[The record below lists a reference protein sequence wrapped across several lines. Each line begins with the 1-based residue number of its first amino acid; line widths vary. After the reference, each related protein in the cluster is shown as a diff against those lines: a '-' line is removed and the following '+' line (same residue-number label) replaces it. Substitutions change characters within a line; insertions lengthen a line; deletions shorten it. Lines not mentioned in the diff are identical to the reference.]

1 MNTRIHVHAL
11 ALTVLLAF
19 GGCSSGDSTPAP
31 ASLAYTTPTA
41 LYRTGFLTTE
51 NRPTTTGGAPTA
63 YSVVPALPD
72 GLTLDAKTGV
82 ISGSPTGTAASNS
95 YVVTA
100 SNAGGGVTATL
111 QIAVDPQEAPQ
122 DLPNMGQRITPL
134 APPLATFTTLKPGQ
148 ALVEAV
154 TKAGFLFAQPDPAPP
169 ANSPVPPV
177 IFFLPHLPDPATF
190 LANWEVGQAVTSV
203 VSPDGSTLLVMTTG
217 YNQVWALV
225 QGVGPAP
232 VNTSEWVFVF
242 DNTTN
247 PPTQLQAF
255 PIPNAFNGMAFDPA
269 YGITDADKTPK
280 VFYVSSGAGNPKPPE
295 GSTLPQNRATK
306 GDQIY
311 TFVKTGGVW
320 AEGDSLPLNNLQGLG
335 LHVGKQGAGPT
346 TVNQQVYVNPCAA
359 GVALTSDGQTLVAV
373 NYANDSVTVFTG
385 GYGGPWKQELS
396 DLPEEP
402 PKDHYRVQ
410 NPATL
415 DLRPGRVDPKNLS
428 ASGVAGGEYP
438 FWVAIQ
444 GQGDTARAYVS
455 SIRDREVVVLSLADV
470 IAKTETKGADGAP
483 RIAARIKLKGQPFK
497 MAFNKAQT
505 RLYVVEDQSD
515 QISVIDTV
523 PPAKG
528 ALPPYTYNTVIESI
542 PVIAPPALLKTLP
555 TDVVLRTGANPT
567 SVTLT
572 PDEKYLWVT
581 NGNHNA
587 VSVIELDP
595 ANKNS
600 KVIGLIPTGWYP
612 TSVTFSPDGTWARV
626 INLKSPTGPNKEFCY
641 SSGSPFPPKPLTC
654 FPTNEY
660 NPQTTKAG
668 LQNFQVPAPN
678 TVQLEQLT
686 AQVATNNRFNHVMTD
701 GDAAVMAAV
710 RKGIKH
716 VIFILKENRTYDQIL
731 GDSTVEGSDG
741 DPSLADFGTAITPNQ
756 NALARKFVTMDRFL
770 DTAEVS
776 LDGWPWSTGARSP
789 DVIERSYAVVY
800 AGRELS
806 LEGEGNNRGVNVGLA
821 TLPERVAA
829 NPMTPVD
836 PDLLPGPHNVS
847 GPDGPNNEAGT
858 GYLWDNA
865 LRAGLTVRN
874 YGFFVDTTLYAPQL
888 DPTRAIPFLHDP
900 WAVSTR
906 VAYPQSPT
914 LAPYT
919 DPYFRGFDN
928 SFPDYYRYKEWA
940 RDFDQVPL
948 ANLTL
953 LRLMH
958 DHTGNF
964 DTAIDLVNTPEL
976 QVADNDYA
984 VGLVVQKVANSAHA
998 NDTLIFVLE
1007 DDAQDGADHVDSHR
1021 SIALVVG
1028 PFVKQGAVVS
1038 TQYNTLNFLRT
1049 IEEVLGLPPMNLNDA
1064 LANPMA
1070 DIFDNTAKPWSFTAE
1085 PSAYLYNTRLP
1096 LPPKPPGLVVPAPT
1110 QDAAYWAKVTKG
1122 MDFEGEDR
1130 FDFDQYN
1137 RILWKGL
1144 RGDVP
1149 YPEERSGL
1157 DLRKNRAELLERHRA
1172 AKAAQQKQQKQ

>member
-1 MNTRIHVHAL
+1 MNTRIHVQPLALVLAL
-11 ALTVLLAF
+11 ALA
-19 GGCSSGDSTPAP
+19 GCSGSTASTPAP
-31 ASLAYTTPTA
+31 TSLTYTTMSA
-41 LYRTGFLTTE
+41 VYRTHFLISE

-63 YSVVPALPD
+63 YSVTPALPE
-72 GLTLDAKTGV
+72 GLVLDAKTGV
-82 ISGSPTGTAASNS
+82 IKGTPTGTAALAS
-95 YVVTA
+95 YTVTA
-100 SNAGGGVTATL
+100 SNAGGGAVVALAIT
-111 QIAVDPQEAPQ
+111 VDPQAAPQ

-134 APPLATFTTLKPGQ
+134 APPEATFTTLKPGG
-148 ALVEAV
+148 ALVDAV
-154 TKAGFLFAQPDPAPP
+154 SAAGYLTDPQ
-169 ANSPVPPV
+169 S
-177 IFFLPHLPDPATF
+177 IFFMPQSPATADPTTF
-190 LANWEVGQAVTSV
+190 LTNWEVGQAVTSL

-217 YNQVWALV
+217 YNQVWALTAK
-225 QGVGPAP
+225 GPKT

-269 YGITDADKTPK
+269 YGITDTDKTPK
-280 VFYVSSGAGNPKPPE
+280 VFYVSSGAGNPAPP
-295 GSTLPQNRATK
+295 TDPAPNPPLPQNRATG

-311 TFVKTGGVW
+311 SFVKTGSTW
-320 AEGDSLPLNNLQGLG
+320 QEGKSILLTNVQGLG

-359 GVALTSDGQTLVAV
+359 GLALSGDGQIMVAV

-385 GYGGPWKQELS
+385 GYAGPWTKVAS
-396 DLPEEP
+396 DLPEDP
-402 PKDHYRVQ
+402 PKPHYLVQ

-415 DLRPGRVDPKNLS
+415 DLRPGKVDPKNLA

-444 GQGDTARAYVS
+444 GQGASAVAYVS

-470 IAKTETKGADGAP
+470 IAHTKTTGADGAP

-515 QISVIDTV
+515 QVSVIDTS
-523 PPAKG
+523 PPTSTS
-528 ALPPYTYNTVIESI
+528 PFPYTYNTVIETI

-555 TDVVLRTGANPT
+555 TDVVLRTGANPN
-567 SVTLT
+567 SVTLS
-572 PDEKYLWVT
+572 PDETQLWVT

-587 VSVIELDP
+587 VSVIELATP
-595 ANKNS
+595 TKPS
-600 KVIGLIPTGWYP
+600 QVVGLIPTGWYP
-612 TSVTFSPDGTWARV
+612 TSVTFSADGQRAHV
-626 INLKSPTGPNKEFCY
+626 INLKSPTGPDKNFCY
-641 SSGSPFPPKPLTC
+641 SAGSPYLPQPLTC
-654 FPTNEY
+654 FQTNEY

-668 LQNFQVPAPN
+668 LQTFRVPSAD
-678 TVQLEQLT
+678 QLEQLT
-686 AQVATNNRFNHVMTD
+686 AQVASNNRFSHVMTD

-731 GDSTVEGSDG
+731 GDSTVPGSDG
-741 DPSLADFGTAITPNQ
+741 DPELADFGIDITPNQ
-756 NALARKFVTMDRFL
+756 NELARQFVLLDRFL

-776 LDGWPWSTGARSP
+776 LDGWPWSTGARTP
-789 DVIERSYAVVY
+789 EVIERSYAVVY

-806 LEGEGNNRGVNVGLA
+806 LEGEGNNRGLNVGLA
-821 TLPERVAA
+821 TLRERLAA
-829 NPMTPVD
+829 NPMTPND
-836 PDLLPGPHNVS
+836 PDLLPGPQNVS

-874 YGFFVDTTLYAPQL
+874 YGFFLDTTLYAPQL
-888 DPTRAIPFLHDP
+888 DPDRAIPFLHDP
-900 WAVSTR
+900 WSVSTR
-906 VAYPQSPT
+906 VAYPQSAT

-919 DPYFRGFDN
+919 DPYYRGFDN
-928 SFPDYYRYKEWA
+928 SFPDYYRYQEWA

-948 ANLTL
+948 ANLSL
-953 LRLMH
+953 VRLMH

-984 VGLVVQKVANSAHA
+984 VGLLVQKVANSKYAS
-998 NDTLIFVLE
+998 DTLIFVME
-1007 DDAQDGADHVDSHR
+1007 DDAQDGGDHVDSHR
-1021 SIALVVG
+1021 STAYVVG

-1070 DIFDNTAKPWSFTAE
+1070 DLFDNTAKPWTFTAA

-1096 LPPKPPGLVVPAPT
+1096 LPPKPAGLVVPAPT
-1110 QDAAYWAKVTKG
+1110 RDAAYWANATKG
-1122 MDFEGEDR
+1122 MDFVGEDR

-1144 RGDVP
+1144 HGDKP
-1149 YPEERSGL
+1149 YPEVRSGQ
-1157 DLRKNRAELLERHRA
+1157 DFRKDRAALLERHRA
-1172 AKAAQQKQQKQ
+1172 TKAAQAATQQR

>member
-11 ALTVLLAF
+11 ALTIILALT
-19 GGCSSGDSTPAP
+19 GCSSGDSTPAP
-31 ASLAYTTPTA
+31 ASLTYGTMSA
-41 LYRTGFLTTE
+41 LYRTGFLVIE
-51 NRPTTTGGAPTA
+51 NVPTTTGGAPTGYA
-63 YSVVPALPD
+63 VTPALPD
-72 GLTLDAKTGV
+72 GLALDAKTGV
-82 ISGSPTGTAASNS
+82 ISGAPTVTAALAK
-95 YVVTA
+95 YTVTA
-100 SNAGGGVTATL
+100 SNAGGGATAEL
-111 QIAVDPQEAPQ
+111 QITVDPQEAPQ
-122 DLPNMGQRITPL
+122 DLPNMGQRITPK
-134 APPLATFTTLKPGQ
+134 APPGATFTTLKPGQ
-148 ALVEAV
+148 ALVDAV
-154 TKAGFLFAQPDPAPP
+154 KSAGFLLAQPDPAPP
-169 ANSPVPPV
+169 AGSPPPPV
-177 IFFLPHLPDPATF
+177 IFFPPHYPEPTDF
-190 LANWEVGQAVTSV
+190 LMNWEVGQAVTSV
-203 VSPDGSTLLVMTTG
+203 VSADGSTLLVMTTG

-225 QGVGPAP
+225 QGAGPKM

-247 PPTQLQAF
+247 PPTQLQAL
-255 PIPNAFNGMAFDPA
+255 PIPNAFNGMAFDPSQV
-269 YGITDADKTPK
+269 DADGKPL
-280 VFYVSSGAGNPKPPE
+280 VFYVSGGAGNPKPP
-295 GSTLPQNRATK
+295 TDPPTPTPQNRATG

-311 TFVKTGGVW
+311 KFVRTGGVW
-320 AEGDSLPLNNLQGLG
+320 AEGDSLPLNNGQGLG
-335 LHVGKQGAGPT
+335 LLVGNQGPT
-346 TVNQQVYVNPCAA
+346 PVNQQVYVNPCAA
-359 GVALTSDGQTLVAV
+359 GLALSSDGQIMVAV
-373 NYANDSVTVFTG
+373 NYANDSVTVFTRDALG
-385 GYGGPWKQELS
+385 HWEQVPS
-396 DLPEEP
+396 DPVAVPTPLPN
-402 PKDHYRVQ
+402 YLVQ

-415 DLRPGRVDPKNLS
+415 DLRPGKVDPANT
-428 ASGVAGGEYP
+428 AAAGVAGGEYP

-470 IAKTETKGADGAP
+470 IARTKTKGADGAP

-497 MAFNKAQT
+497 MTFNKAQT

-523 PPAKG
+523 PPAPG

-587 VSVIELDP
+587 VAVIELDP

-600 KVIGLIPTGWYP
+600 QVIGLIPTGWYP
-612 TSVTFSPDGTWARV
+612 TSVTFDPTGSWARV

-654 FPTNEY
+654 FPANEY

-668 LQNFQVPAPN
+668 LQNFQVPN
-678 TVQLEQLT
+678 TGQLAEMT
-686 AQVATNNRFNHVMTD
+686 AQVASNNRFNHVMTD

-731 GDSTVEGSDG
+731 GDSPVEGTDG
-741 DPSLADFGTAITPNQ
+741 DPELADFGTAITPNQ
-756 NALARKFVTMDRFL
+756 NALARRFVTMDRFL

-776 LDGWPWSTGARSP
+776 LDGWPWSTGARTP

-806 LEGEGNNRGVNVGLA
+806 LEGEGNNRGLNVGLA
-821 TLPERVAA
+821 TLRERVAA
-829 NPMTPVD
+829 NPMTPND
-836 PDLLPGPHNVS
+836 ADLLPGQINVS

-888 DPTRAIPFLHDP
+888 DPARAIPFLHDP
-900 WAVSTR
+900 HAASTR

-940 RDFDQVPL
+940 RDFDEVPL

-1007 DDAQDGADHVDSHR
+1007 DDAQDGGDHVDSHR

-1122 MDFEGEDR
+1122 MDFAGEDR
-1130 FDFDQYN
+1130 FNFDQYN

-1157 DLRKNRAELLERHRA
+1157 DLRKNRAALLERHRA
-1172 AKAAQQKQQKQ
+1172 AQQKAAQQRN